1 MSLVYLAQRRN
12 DRNVRPYHEIPPSH
26 AFTFSRFHSLALSL
40 SHYLVRMHWVFLL
53 LASLFEIGF
62 AFSLGQL
69 KHAKGAPYI
78 WWFAGFAVCL
88 VLSIYLLYK
97 ATDGIALGT
106 AYAIWTGIGA
116 VGIAMLGIFVFKEPA
131 TFWRV
136 FFMTTLIASI
146 IGLKLVSPEH

>member
-1 MSLVYLAQRRN
+1 MSLRASEQLSGMRQNCYFVASDKIHSFN
-12 DRNVRPYHEIPPSH
+12 
-26 AFTFSRFHSLALSL
+26 FSSSLISL
-40 SHYLVRMHWVFLL
+40 KRSFAHMHWMYLI

-69 KHAKGAPYI
+69 KLTKGASYL
-78 WWFAGFAVCL
+78 WWFAGFAICL

-136 FFMTTLIASI
+136 FFMATLIASI